1 MANATINVV
10 ASVAGQTVPVQLSRS
25 EDGTGLWTPSVTA
38 GQTPTGWTKTDDTD
52 GVAAMAGGHGLET
65 GDRIDVFWNG
75 GRHYNM
81 TATVA
86 GNNVTLAGGGG
97 DALPASATAVVV
109 AKHEVVDAAFDP
121 DNMTV
126 LLISTDRLRV
136 GRLRGCRQQRAP
148 GPGPARGGLLPL
160 VDQLRDQPPHVGQP
174 RGGDLGCQ
182 RRDRGSGE
190 RDGGCALRLHTRGIR
205 TAAHENLRRQF
216 RPNLGDH
223 R

>member
-126 LLISTDRLRV
+126 LLISTDR
-136 GRLRGCRQQRAP
+136 RASVVFVDA
-148 GPGPARGGLLPL
+148 GNNVLLALDLPA
-160 VDQLRDQPPHVGQP
+160 
-174 RGGDLGCQ
+174 
-182 RRDRGSGE
+182 
-190 RDGGCALRLHTRGIR
+190 GGCCLWWTNSGISR
-205 TAAHENLRRQF
+205 PMSGNPVAEIWVANGETAAAANVTVAVLYDSTPGE
-216 RPNLGDH
+216 
-223 R
+223 